1 MLKQGPRVGIIVL
14 NFDRADD
21 TIECLS
27 SLRELCYDNRT
38 TALAD
43 NGSSRECL
51 AKILRAHPGTAVLRN
66 ADNLGFAAGN
76 NPAIRHCID
85 ELRCDYVL
93 LLNNDVVVDSKMLCH
108 MVSTAESR
116 PDAAAVGAKICF
128 YDRPNIINHVGGVMD
143 DTTALGA
150 HVGCYEED
158 CGRYKDII
166 EADYITGAV
175 MLISAEAISQA
186 GLLDE
191 DYFHYFEDAD
201 WCARA
206 RALGYRML
214 VNPKAK
220 AWHKVGRTAGE
231 LGTLYAE
238 TRNRPLYILK
248 NFPENM
254 PVFEPRYIEDV
265 QKGIRER
272 VAEGRIL
279 QAAAVWMGFEDFCA
293 GVLGRGRIDIARQ
306 MNGRSLLPLN
316 VNGQRTLRA
325 AETMGKQAFRARLLS
340 QFRNGLRR
348 GLCEMR
354 ENLEPEYIG

>member
-1 MLKQGPRVGIIVL
+1 MLNQEPRVGIIIL
-14 NFDRADD
+14 NLERADD

-27 SLRELCYDNRT
+27 SLKELCYDNC
-38 TALAD
+38 AVVLAD

-51 AKILRAHPGTAVLRN
+51 EKILRAHPETAVFRN
-66 ADNLGFAAGN
+66 ADNLGFAAGSN
-76 NPAIRHCID
+76 LAIRHCID

-93 LLNNDVVVDSKMLCH
+93 LLNNDVVVDAGMLRH

-143 DTTALGA
+143 DSTALGA
-150 HVGCYEED
+150 HVGYNEED
-158 CGRYKDII
+158 YGRYEDTI
-166 EADYITGAV
+166 EADYVTGAA
-175 MLISAEAISQA
+175 MLISAETISRA
-186 GLLDE
+186 GLFDE
-191 DYFHYFEDAD
+191 DYFYYYEDAD

-206 RALGYRML
+206 GALGYRML

-220 AWHKVGRTAGE
+220 AWHKIGRTAGE
-231 LGTLYAE
+231 MGTLYAE

-272 VAEGRIL
+272 VAKGQTM
-279 QAAAVWMGFEDFCA
+279 QAAAVWMGFEDFCT
-293 GVLGRGRIDIARQ
+293 GVLGRGRIDVARQ
-306 MNGRSLLPLN
+306 MNELSPLPLDA
-316 VNGQRTLRA
+316 NGQRTLRA
-325 AETMGKQAFRARLLS
+325 AETMGRQAFRNRLLS

-354 ENLEPEYIG
+354 KNPEPEYIG